1 MRPAALALALLAGCG
16 ESPRPAPMAQPAAA
30 VPGTTVDFA
39 LDADLSDP
47 ARFWAMPYPSDL
59 RLAAAGPWSR
69 PGPDLRGFPNPRDND
84 YVRHAKEIAGDRPG
98 FPVVPI
104 GYFHFDA
111 PLAKRDPTAVVPAE
125 AAAPLLLVDVDPAS
139 PERGR
144 LVPTVADV
152 PLDDDFIPKNFLTVA
167 ARPGHVLAP
176 NRTYAFV
183 VKRALGDAARQPL
196 GVPAA
201 LAQLA
206 AGQTPAGGDRAR
218 AVYASLWDTLRTLGV
233 EPAEVAAATVFTTG
247 DVVADLAALARRVTE
262 RERER
267 VTITDLAVDPSRAGQ
282 ARYCTLAGRIA
293 LPVLQRGRP
302 PFDDPA
308 EGLFD
313 ADADGTPKTLG
324 TTTAPIVLTLPR
336 APMPPA
342 GHPLMLY
349 FHGSGSESTELVDR
363 GKVKVR
369 GGEPTRGE
377 GPAFVVAPFG
387 IAGAATG
394 LPVSPERLPP
404 ASSPCVNIYGYLNFC
419 NLSAMRDTFRG
430 GVIEQHLVLEALR
443 TLAIPAA
450 DAAACGL
457 PAPEGGAFR
466 FDPDRT
472 VAMGWSMGGM
482 YANMVSATS
491 PQIRALAPV
500 GAGGFWTYFILHT
513 TLVPGASPILAATIG
528 ASDEWTFMHPAL
540 HLVHTGWEWVDPM
553 VYMPRLARRPLDGH
567 SVRPIYE
574 PIGQGDRFFPIALY
588 DAIAL
593 AYGHPQAGDAIW
605 PSLQMALETAGLAG
619 VRAYP
624 VSQDLTSATG
634 APYTGI
640 AVQYA
645 GDGLYD
651 PHGVAF
657 QLDAIKHQYGC
668 FFSTFLARG
677 VATVPAPSPGT
688 PCP

>member
-1 MRPAALALALLAGCG
+1 MRPAALALALVVGCS
-16 ESPRPAPMAQPAAA
+16 ESPRPAPVAPPASA
-30 VPGTTVDFA
+30 VAGTTVDFA
-39 LDADLSDP
+39 LDADLADP

-59 RLAAAGPWSR
+59 RLGPPGAWSR

-84 YVRHAKEIAGDRPG
+84 YVRHAKEIAGDRAG

-111 PLAKRDPTAVVPAE
+111 PLAKRDPTAVVAAEPAS
-125 AAAPLLLVDVDPAS
+125 PLLLVDVDPAS

-167 ARPGHVLAP
+167 ARPGHVLPA

-183 VKRALGDAARQPL
+183 VKRALGDAAGQPL

-206 AGQTPAGGDRAR
+206 AGQTPPGGERAR
-218 AVYASLWDTLRTLGV
+218 AVYAPLWDTLRALGV
-233 EPAEVAAATVFTTG
+233 EPKDVAAATVFTTG
-247 DVVADLAALARRVTE
+247 DVVADLAALASRVVE
-262 RERER
+262 RERGS
-267 VTITDLAVDPSRAGQ
+267 VTITDLAVEPSRTGQ
-282 ARYCTLAGRIA
+282 ARYCTLTARVS

-302 PFDDPA
+302 PFDDPT

-313 ADADGTPKTLG
+313 AAADGTPRTLG
-324 TTTAPIVLTLPR
+324 TTTAPLVLTLPR
-336 APMPPA
+336 TVMPAA
-342 GHPLMLY
+342 GYPLMLY

-363 GKVKVR
+363 GKITVR

-404 ASSPCVNIYGYLNFC
+404 ASSACLNIYGYLNFC

-450 DAAACGL
+450 VAATCRL
-457 PAPEGGAFR
+457 PTPEGGAFR

-491 PQIRALAPV
+491 PRIRALAPV

-513 TLVPGASPILAATIG
+513 TLVPGASPVLAATIG

-540 HLVHTGWEWVDPM
+540 HLVHTGWEWIDPM
-553 VYMPRLARRPLDGH
+553 VFMPRLARRPLDGH
-567 SVRPIYE
+567 PVRPIYE
-574 PIGQGDRFFPIALY
+574 PLGQGDRFFPIELY

-593 AYGHPQAGDAIW
+593 AYGHPQAGDAVW
-605 PSLQMALETAGLAG
+605 PSLQAALSTAGLG
-619 VRAYP
+619 GLRAYP
-624 VSQDLTSATG
+624 VSQNLESASG
-634 APYTGI
+634 EPYTGV

-651 PHGVAF
+651 PHGIAF
-657 QLDAIKHQYGC
+657 QLDAVKHQYGC
-668 FFSTFLARG
+668 FLDSFLRSG
-677 VATVPAPSPGT
+677 TATIPAPGT